1 MLKIRSKASFW
12 NFQAE
17 SEEPDDLTVERSISR
32 LVLKRIQK
40 EFVGLGEKDK
50 QAIEAMLNF
59 SFYLSA
65 GQMDNAF
72 KSIRFIKKFVFGF
85 L

>member
-1 MLKIRSKASFW
+1 M
-12 NFQAE
+12 
-17 SEEPDDLTVERSISR
+17 SR

-72 KSIRFIKKFVFGF
+72 KSIRFIKKLVLFGQTVQREF
-85 L
+85 